1 MGWCQKT
8 YCIISS
14 KLPSFPWEIFSNYYF
29 FAHFQFVGVKIYF
42 AKFTSFFVTD
52 LLPYE
57 AASATKASGIDFLTL
72 ALFLL
77 LTSAMIGTTQS
88 KVCRQMIPTAAPPV
102 TIDNDVVIN
111 TDFAFAF
118 ATLPASSLSRSPL

>member
-1 MGWCQKT
+1 M
-8 YCIISS
+8 Y
-14 KLPSFPWEIFSNYYF
+14 FS
-29 FAHFQFVGVKIYF
+29 
-42 AKFTSFFVTD
+42 KFTSFFVTD

-57 AASATKASGIDFLTL
+57 AAFATKASGIDFLTL
-72 ALFLL
+72 ALFLS